1 MYVRSNI
8 SKDLFLY
15 HSKTFSLTKC
25 PYSFGG
31 QSGFLSCAVAF
42 CFFFPSEVDDGADC
56 VFDAVVISTGIGT
69 ISSQSEELRSW
80 YGGRFAPLELPSLAI
95 FSCRWKDVLQ

>member
-8 SKDLFLY
+8 PEDLFLY

-31 QSGFLSCAVAF
+31 YSGFLSWPVAF

-56 VFDAVVISTGIGT
+56 VFDAVVISTGVGT
-69 ISSQSEELRSW
+69 ISSHTDESRSW
-80 YGGRFAPLELPSLAI
+80 YGGRFAPLELPSPAI
-95 FSCRWKDVLQ
+95 FSCR